1 MLPNNLFFELECL
14 IAYLILLAVF
24 LSELLLSPNRKKYSV
39 GTQINIDPMNT
50 DFRQISKETFA
61 AKSFSIKK
69 INKKSPNFRPNGK
82 FGLAF
87 IA

>member
-1 MLPNNLFFELECL
+1 
-14 IAYLILLAVF
+14 
-24 LSELLLSPNRKKYSV
+24 
-39 GTQINIDPMNT
+39 MNT